1 MIGFFI
7 VESFGGDTDAAGF
20 NTQIKASNKM
30 DMNIKNI
37 LFLPPYLRK
46 SQCNINIGDTVFGIV
61 DDVTG
66 LGFAVFG
73 AGEADFQYF
82 FDADVTIKQKLTVK
96 KDIESID
103 GDVIADDISLQDHVH
118 KITLVPGDDALA
130 IFTSGAGGGQSPA
143 TLSKTETNSA
153 SMPIIPI
160 P

>member
-7 VESFGGDTDAAGF
+7 VESFCGEADAAGYK
-20 NTQIKASNKM
+20 TQIKAANKM

-46 SQCNINIGDTVFGIV
+46 SQCNINIGDTVFGVV

-73 AGEADFQYF
+73 TGEADYQYF
-82 FDADVTIKQKLTVK
+82 IDADVTVKKSLTVQ
-96 KDIESID
+96 KDITSID
-103 GDVIADDISLQDHVH
+103 GDVIADDISLQDHIH
-118 KITLVPGDDALA
+118 KISVVDGGDARA
-130 IFTSGAGGGQSPA
+130 IYISGESGGSSPA
-143 TLSKTETNSA
+143 TLSRTETDSA